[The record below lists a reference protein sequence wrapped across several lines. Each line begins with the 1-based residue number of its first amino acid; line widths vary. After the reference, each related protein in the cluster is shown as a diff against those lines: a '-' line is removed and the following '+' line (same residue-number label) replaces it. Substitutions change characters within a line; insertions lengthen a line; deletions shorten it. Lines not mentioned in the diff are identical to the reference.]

1 MLKGEVTAVHLNRSH
16 HKHDYIN
23 ANEIRGV
30 NSLKQYIACQS
41 PLMNTCEDFWDM
53 IIQYRIPKIVMLN
66 QFDQADQQ
74 NPSASSKCYPYFPK
88 RRGEQFKFDDIV
100 IKLNDIEHYSHSSLE
115 IRYLSI
121 RQFGVKH
128 DVIHYYYTGWPDFNV
143 VEAKQLLTLIDI
155 VNKHGSSQSLLY
167 NKTTNSSLLIP
178 IVVHCSAGVG
188 RTGTYITVDT
198 IVRLLDRP
206 IDKLKTF
213 ELDVMAIVY
222 QLRRQRVSMVQTKE
236 QYLLVYRCVEE
247 YLKQT
252 VSPDSQPTYEN
263 LKNCSLTSTP
273 HDYTNSFMTTG
284 VRINHSNIDQVSSYT
299 NSKTERPFP
308 ERINSRTSQV
318 VNHHSYRSRARTRR
332 PTYDDSLQNNY
343 YRTTS
348 NDNGNDYPLPPLPP
362 RRNTSTQSYPKV
374 HQRNS

>member
-1 MLKGEVTAVHLNRSH
+1 MRVAYTGLVFQKVH
-16 HKHDYIN
+16 I
-23 ANEIRGV
+23 
-30 NSLKQYIACQS
+30 
-41 PLMNTCEDFWDM
+41 M
-53 IIQYRIPKIVMLN
+53 
-66 QFDQADQQ
+66 
-74 NPSASSKCYPYFPK
+74 SKCYPYFPK

-252 VSPDSQPTYEN
+252 GKRYVVSPDSQPTYEN

-332 PTYDDSLQNNY
+332 PTYDDPLQNNY
-343 YRTTS
+343 YRRTS
-348 NDNGNDYPLPPLPP
+348 NDNGNGYPLPPLPP